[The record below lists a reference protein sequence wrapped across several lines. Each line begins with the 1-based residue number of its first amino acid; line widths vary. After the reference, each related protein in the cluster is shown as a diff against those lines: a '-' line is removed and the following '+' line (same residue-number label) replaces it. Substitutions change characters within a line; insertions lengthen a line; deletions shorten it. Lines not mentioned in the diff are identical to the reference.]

1 MLVGYREKRDICVL
15 VGYRE
20 KRDMCVSWVQRERE
34 SVSCCWQCSLSPD
47 SDAVPDCVESCT
59 VALIPSISPCSWT
72 HTDTTP
78 ELSPTV

>member
-1 MLVGYREKRDICVL
+1 MCVSWVYTEIKERCVL
-15 VGYRE
+15 VGYRD
-20 KRDMCVSWVQRERE
+20 KIERE
-34 SVSCCWQCSLSPD
+34 GKRVSYCWQCSLSPD

>member
-1 MLVGYREKRDICVL
+1 MG
-15 VGYRE
+15 
-20 KRDMCVSWVQRERE
+20 VSWVQREKRDVIVGYRDKRE
-34 SVSCCWQCSLSPD
+34 REGKRVSYCWQCSLSPD